1 MAQKIIIAFAS
12 LAFLALYV
20 DAYLI
25 QRRPVNELSIK
36 NFQYECPKS
45 SRRVPPKKT
54 SSPFQAV
61 LDDLNYDET
70 KQQFAVPPVST
81 RLFKIL
87 DMVVLPSREVCVLG
101 EKLKNYLLPED
112 SQFEILLSIA
122 AWCFPC
128 MSDPIHTKRKHCFE
142 QKLNSI
148 GSDKNT
154 KFQRF
159 SKRLVAAIWIYYYF
173 NLFLKLRQ

>member
-1 MAQKIIIAFAS
+1 MAQKIFIAFAS
-12 LAFLALYV
+12 LAFLALYI
-20 DAYLI
+20 DAHLI
-25 QRRPVNELSIK
+25 QRRPVNKLSIK

-45 SRRVPPKKT
+45 SRRVPPEKAT
-54 SSPFQAV
+54 SPFQAA

-70 KQQFAVPPVST
+70 KQQFTVPPVSI

-101 EKLKNYLLPED
+101 EKCKNYILPED
-112 SQFEILLSIA
+112 HQFEILLSIA

-128 MSDPIHTKRKHCFE
+128 MSEPIHTKQRHCFK
-142 QKLNSI
+142 QKLSSI
-148 GSDKNT
+148 RSDENT

-159 SKRLVAAIWIYYYF
+159 SKRLVAAIWKYYYF